1 MKLKGACHCDRIN
14 FTVESETPYPYRRCY
29 CVRCRKTNGGSGYA
43 INVMGE
49 ADSLQIN
56 GQEHL
61 RIYRPADELLESY
74 FCAKCGSHLY
84 IVLPDWPQWVYP
96 FASAIDTPLPPSP
109 ETFHIFL
116 DEAVGWL
123 EVPEGDEHH
132 HFGQNTDESIEQ
144 WHQRLGLI
152 ESTTER

>member
-1 MKLKGACHCDRIN
+1 MKLKGSCHCGRID

-49 ADSLQIN
+49 AKTLTIN
-56 GQEHL
+56 GREHL
-61 RIYRPADELLESY
+61 RKYRPVDEPLESF
-74 FCAKCGSHLY
+74 FCGTCGSHLY
-84 IVLPDWPQWVYP
+84 IVLRGWPQWVYP
-96 FASAIDTPLPPSP
+96 FASAIDTSLPAPP

-116 DEAVGWL
+116 EEVVSWL
-123 EVPEGDEHH
+123 EVPEGNEHH
-132 HFGQNTDESIEQ
+132 HFGKNTEESIEK

-152 ESTTER
+152 DDATDR

>member
-1 MKLKGACHCDRIN
+1 MKIEGSCHCGLID
-14 FTVESETPYPYRRCY
+14 FTVESRTPYPYRRCH

-49 ADSLQIN
+49 ADSLHVN

-61 RIYRPADELLESY
+61 RIYRPEDEPLESY
-74 FCAKCGSHLY
+74 FCGNCGSHLY
-84 IVLPDWPQWVYP
+84 IVLPDWPRWVYP
-96 FASAIDTPLPPSP
+96 FASAIDTPLPSPP

-116 DEAVGWL
+116 DEAVTWL
-123 EVPEGDEHH
+123 DIPDGDEHH
-132 HFGQNTDESIEQ
+132 HFGQNTEESIEQ

-152 ESTTER
+152 DSATDH

>member
-1 MKLKGACHCDRIN
+1 MKLKGACHCGRIN
-14 FTVESETPYPYRRCY
+14 FVVESETPYPYRRCY
-29 CVRCRKTNGGSGYA
+29 CIRCRKTNGGSGYA

-49 ADSLQIN
+49 AETLQIR
-56 GQEHL
+56 GGDHL
-61 RIYRPADELLESY
+61 KTYRPEDEPLESY
-74 FCAKCGSHLY
+74 FCENCGSHLY

-96 FASAIDTPLPPSP
+96 FASAIDTPLPSSP

-132 HFGQNTDESIEQ
+132 HFGQNTHESIEQ

-152 ESTTER
+152 DSTTDR